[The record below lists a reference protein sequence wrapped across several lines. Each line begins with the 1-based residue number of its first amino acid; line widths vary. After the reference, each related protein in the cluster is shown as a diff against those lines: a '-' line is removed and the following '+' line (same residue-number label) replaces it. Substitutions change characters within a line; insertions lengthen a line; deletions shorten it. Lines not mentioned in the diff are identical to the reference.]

1 MDADPEHLKL
11 GPFVVMHA
19 IADYVVDH
27 YLSVTSLMET
37 DIDSIE
43 VVAFQPGRKL
53 DVEPIY
59 LLKREVVELRRCVH
73 PLSVAFGRMQ
83 TDNKGL
89 ISKEV
94 RRYLRDV
101 ADHQTEAA
109 E

>member
-43 VVAFQPGRKL
+43 VVAFQP
-53 DVEPIY
+53 
-59 LLKREVVELRRCVH
+59 
-73 PLSVAFGRMQ
+73 
-83 TDNKGL
+83 
-89 ISKEV
+89 
-94 RRYLRDV
+94 
-101 ADHQTEAA
+101 AA
-109 E
+109 NST